1 MKISP
6 EYEKL
11 HALWEKALFGS
22 FLIMPLKYDG
32 LPKEDY
38 ILRYFEPVT
47 LNTPDIGEN
56 VKDMINLKGSGNIGR
71 AYSISRVLLEQEV
84 LGERYER
91 LTVRKEGVGGE
102 FSFLEGYLYVFHT
115 KIAFLCVGIRYDA
128 LTTLYNIC
136 NPGYADATATA
147 DATAFTGHRRDG
159 SVQAFSLEKALCAFA
174 EKCGMRK
181 FFDGKSSAILESYV
195 YNLALLPERFESIEI
210 MRQATFNLHLMEDL
224 TKPAEDESE
233 EDLRYVYAVK
243 DQSLGS
249 YSWGC
254 CVSSQTMSYVRAHPS
269 MNLDAEMGE
278 QAENGLPVVLIAL
291 YEKFTCLRFTEL
303 LRQSADRDKHQLDAL
318 KNMMLKFQ
326 ACGTVA
332 PANLSRWHNI
342 KQLYA
347 DLLTVN
353 DTFSAVADI
362 DNKLKILAEQQQVLE
377 QRKNDTVS
385 GIITVFGV
393 VSIVDSMLSIEQSLC
408 CGQPLDWITV
418 GGTLAALGLVI
429 TVMLRKLKGN

>member
-1 MKISP
+1 
-6 EYEKL
+6 
-11 HALWEKALFGS
+11 
-22 FLIMPLKYDG
+22 
-32 LPKEDY
+32 
-38 ILRYFEPVT
+38 
-47 LNTPDIGEN
+47 
-56 VKDMINLKGSGNIGR
+56 
-71 AYSISRVLLEQEV
+71 
-84 LGERYER
+84 
-91 LTVRKEGVGGE
+91 
-102 FSFLEGYLYVFHT
+102 
-115 KIAFLCVGIRYDA
+115 
-128 LTTLYNIC
+128 
-136 NPGYADATATA
+136 
-147 DATAFTGHRRDG
+147 
-159 SVQAFSLEKALCAFA
+159 
-174 EKCGMRK
+174 
-181 FFDGKSSAILESYV
+181 
-195 YNLALLPERFESIEI
+195 
-210 MRQATFNLHLMEDL
+210 
-224 TKPAEDESE
+224 
-233 EDLRYVYAVK
+233 
-243 DQSLGS
+243 
-249 YSWGC
+249 
-254 CVSSQTMSYVRAHPS
+254 MSYVRAHPS

-326 ACGTVA
+326 AYGTVA

-393 VSIVDSMLSIEQSLC
+393 VSIVDSMLSIVQSLC
-408 CGQPLDWITV
+408 GGQPLDWITV